1 MGRQY
6 RAPRRGNDEAFV
18 GPVTVPTTGN
28 LTIAIPNYG
37 ITNLSTMSGEM
48 VLDAPDAGVRKT
60 LFRSVAGSSGT
71 VVRFSSSNTV
81 SCATLGATGGTQI
94 TFNAT
99 LDCCVV
105 LLGLNSTHWIVE
117 SMYTGLTGG
126 GSFANTTGIVIG
138 GT

>member
-1 MGRQY
+1 VGRQF
-6 RAPRRGNDEAFV
+6 RSPRRGTGSVITA
-18 GPVTVPTTGN
+18 PVVVPATGN
-28 LTIAIPNYG
+28 LTISIPNYG
-37 ITNLSTMSGEM
+37 MTDLSTMSGEM
-48 VLDAPDAGVRKT
+48 VLDAPEAGVRKT

-81 SCATLGATGGTQI
+81 SCATLGTTGGTQI

-105 LLGLNSTHWIVE
+105 LIGRNSTHWVVE
-117 SMYTGLTGG
+117 SMYSGLTGG
-126 GSFANTTGIVIG
+126 GAFANTTGIVIG

>member
-6 RAPRRGNDEAFV
+6 RAPRRGNGQAFV
-18 GPVTVPTTGN
+18 GPAVAPTTGN
-28 LTIAIPNYG
+28 LTISIPNYG
-37 ITNLSTMSGEM
+37 ITDLSTMSGEI

-81 SCATLGATGGTQI
+81 SCATLGTTGGTQI

-105 LLGLNSTHWIVE
+105 LLGQNSTHWVVE

-126 GSFANTTGIVIG
+126 GAFANTTGIVIG